1 VDAEAFGAHHGENA
15 HRFPENLLLIG
26 DPQDAECA
34 VGVGSAPESRD
45 RDGTCYGSSE
55 AGSITVMLA

>member
-1 VDAEAFGAHHGENA
+1 LGAHHGENA
-15 HRFPENLLLIG
+15 HRVPENLLLIG
-26 DPQDAECA
+26 DTQDAQCA

-45 RDGTCYGSSE
+45 RDGTCYGSGE